1 MTQFNVHTQC
11 NIRKRSP
18 KSLLFPLLLC
28 STQTPPTVNNED
40 YVVYVGS
47 SILSGALNTYNST
60 LSSYAFA
67 LSCVLNF
74 PRYIPTLHMCNAAM
88 DLKTLLFLGQSVVV
102 HIQLQCVIKIL

>member
-1 MTQFNVHTQC
+1 MTQFDMHTTQ
-11 NIRKRSP
+11 STTLTE
-18 KSLLFPLLLC
+18 KSKKFAVSTAAVYTDTTDRQQRGLLC
-28 STQTPPTVNNED
+28 
-40 YVVYVGS
+40 

-102 HIQLQCVIKIL
+102 QIQLQCVIKIL